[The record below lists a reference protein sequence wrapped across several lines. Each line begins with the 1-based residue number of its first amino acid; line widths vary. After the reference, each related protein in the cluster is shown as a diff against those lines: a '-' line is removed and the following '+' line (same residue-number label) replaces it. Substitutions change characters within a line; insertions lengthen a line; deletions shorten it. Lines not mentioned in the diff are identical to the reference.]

1 MKSHLVKNAIRRHKW
16 DNLNGPILTKLS
28 GIITNYFSSLIA
40 NLEDFIATFDD
51 EDEFTAEQQCELLPI
66 MVERGALSPGWW
78 YSSFHGLLYETWIYP
93 QFKSTLGN
101 SASTLINLATCLASA
116 DLLTHVNMEQAARQ
130 AKINGVGSQIRQS
143 IIYRAQV

>member
-1 MKSHLVKNAIRRHKW
+1 MKAHLVKNAIRQYKR
-16 DNLNGPILTKLS
+16 DNQNGAILTKLS

-40 NLEDFIATFDD
+40 NLEDFIASFDD
-51 EDEFTAEQQCELLPI
+51 EDELTAEQQCELLRI
-66 MVERGALSPGWW
+66 MVESGAFSPGWW
-78 YSSFHGLLYETWIYP
+78 YRSFHGLVYETWIYP

-116 DLLTHVNMEQAARQ
+116 DLLTPVNMEQAARQ